1 MRKQL
6 RQRQKGQLQENRRP
20 RQADSIGKE
29 QKIMEKSM
37 KRYMKVGTILHV
49 SYKEVGSGE
58 GPILECL
65 KKIVTDPYF
74 EAVEVAHMKDP
85 VVRKKAAEM
94 IAAAHMTT
102 AYGGQGL
109 MLGAGLNI
117 NDLNEEGRQKA
128 LASLKMGIDEAYE
141 IGAQDFAFLAGR
153 YEAETME
160 ESFQALLASTR
171 ELCEYAKAKGNMP
184 VLCEVFDY
192 DIAKK
197 SLIGPVDRVKR
208 YAETICAEYD
218 NFGLMVDLSHIPMIH
233 ETIEEN
239 LLPVRRFIRHAHMG
253 NTVIRSPQF
262 PAYGDEH
269 PRFGF
274 PNSENDV
281 KELADY
287 LRLLMEIGFIS
298 EKNRPI
304 VSFEVKPFE
313 EEDPDI
319 CLANAKRT
327 LDLAWEL
334 V

>member
-1 MRKQL
+1 
-6 RQRQKGQLQENRRP
+6 
-20 RQADSIGKE
+20 
-29 QKIMEKSM
+29 MEKSM
-37 KRYMKVGTILHV
+37 RRYMRVGTILHV
-49 SYKEVGSGE
+49 SYKQLGSGE

-65 KKIVTDPYF
+65 KKIVTDLYF
-74 EAVEVAHMKDP
+74 EVVEVAHMKDAE
-85 VVRKKAAEM
+85 VRKAAADM
-94 IAAAHMTT
+94 IARGHMTSS
-102 AYGGQGL
+102 YGGQGR

-128 LASLKMGIDEAYE
+128 LASLKEGIDEAYE
-141 IGAQDFAFLAGR
+141 MGVEDFAFLAGR
-153 YEAETME
+153 YEEETKE
-160 ESFQALLASTR
+160 ESFQALLKSTR
-171 ELCEYAKAKGNMP
+171 ELCEYAKSKGDMP

-197 SLIGPVDRVKR
+197 SLIGPVDMVKR

-218 NFGLMVDLSHIPMIH
+218 NFGLMVDLSHIPMLH
-233 ETIEEN
+233 ETIEES
-239 LLPVRRFIRHAHMG
+239 LLPVQQYIRHAHMG
-253 NTVIRSPQF
+253 NTVIKSPEC

-281 KELADY
+281 EELAAY
-287 LRLLMEIGFIS
+287 LRLLLKIGFLN
-298 EKNRPI
+298 EKKRPI
-304 VSFEVKPFE
+304 VSFEIKPFG
-313 EEDPDI
+313 EEDPEV

>member
-1 MRKQL
+1 
-6 RQRQKGQLQENRRP
+6 
-20 RQADSIGKE
+20 
-29 QKIMEKSM
+29 MEKSM
-37 KRYMKVGTILHV
+37 RRYMRVGTILHV
-49 SYKEVGSGE
+49 SYKQLGSGE

-74 EAVEVAHMKDP
+74 EVVEVAHMKDAE
-85 VVRKKAAEM
+85 VRKAAADM
-94 IAAAHMTT
+94 IARGHMTSS
-102 AYGGQGL
+102 YGGQGR

-117 NDLNEEGRQKA
+117 NDLNEERRRKA
-128 LASLKMGIDEAYE
+128 LASLKEGIDEAYE
-141 IGAQDFAFLAGR
+141 MGVEDFAFLAGR
-153 YEAETME
+153 YEEETKE
-160 ESFQALLASTR
+160 ESFQALLKSTR
-171 ELCEYAKAKGNMP
+171 ELCEYAKSKGDMP

-197 SLIGPVDRVKR
+197 SLIGPVDMVKR

-218 NFGLMVDLSHIPMIH
+218 NFGLMVDLSHIPMLH
-233 ETIEEN
+233 ETIEES
-239 LLPVRRFIRHAHMG
+239 LLPVQQYIRHAHMG
-253 NTVIRSPQF
+253 NTVIKSPEC

-281 KELADY
+281 EELAAY
-287 LRLLMEIGFIS
+287 LRLLLKIGFLN
-298 EKNRPI
+298 EKKRPI
-304 VSFEVKPFE
+304 VSFEIKPFG
-313 EEDPDI
+313 EEDPEV

>member
-1 MRKQL
+1 
-6 RQRQKGQLQENRRP
+6 
-20 RQADSIGKE
+20 
-29 QKIMEKSM
+29 MEKSM
-37 KRYMKVGTILHV
+37 RRYMRVGTILHV
-49 SYKEVGSGE
+49 SYKQLGSGE

-74 EAVEVAHMKDP
+74 EVVEVAHMKDAE
-85 VVRKKAAEM
+85 VRKAAADM
-94 IAAAHMTT
+94 IARGHMTSS
-102 AYGGQGL
+102 YGGQGR

-128 LASLKMGIDEAYE
+128 LASLKEGIDEAYE
-141 IGAQDFAFLAGR
+141 MGVEDFAFLAGR
-153 YEAETME
+153 YEEETKE
-160 ESFQALLASTR
+160 ESFQTLLKSTR
-171 ELCEYAKAKGNMP
+171 ELCEYAKSKGDMP

-197 SLIGPVDRVKR
+197 SLIGPVDMVKR

-218 NFGLMVDLSHIPMIH
+218 NFGLMVDLSHIPMLH
-233 ETIEEN
+233 ETIEES
-239 LLPVRRFIRHAHMG
+239 LLPVQQYIRHAHMG
-253 NTVIRSPQF
+253 NTVIKSPEC

-281 KELADY
+281 EELAAY
-287 LRLLMEIGFIS
+287 LRLLLKIGFLN
-298 EKNRPI
+298 ETKRPI
-304 VSFEVKPFE
+304 VSFEIKPFG
-313 EEDPDI
+313 EEDPEV

>member
-1 MRKQL
+1 
-6 RQRQKGQLQENRRP
+6 
-20 RQADSIGKE
+20 
-29 QKIMEKSM
+29 MEKSM
-37 KRYMKVGTILHV
+37 RRYMRVGTILHV
-49 SYKEVGSGE
+49 SYKQLGSGE

-74 EAVEVAHMKDP
+74 EVVEVAHMKDAE
-85 VVRKKAAEM
+85 VRKAAADM
-94 IAAAHMTT
+94 IARGHMTSS
-102 AYGGQGL
+102 YGGQGR

-128 LASLKMGIDEAYE
+128 LASLKEGIDEAYE
-141 IGAQDFAFLAGR
+141 MGVEDFAFLAGR
-153 YEAETME
+153 YEEETKE
-160 ESFQALLASTR
+160 ESFQALLKSTR
-171 ELCEYAKAKGNMP
+171 ELCEYAKSKGDMP

-197 SLIGPVDRVKR
+197 SLIGPVDMVKR

-218 NFGLMVDLSHIPMIH
+218 NFGLMVDLSHIPMLH
-233 ETIEEN
+233 ETIEES
-239 LLPVRRFIRHAHMG
+239 LLPVQQYIRHAHMG
-253 NTVIRSPQF
+253 NTVIKSPEC

-281 KELADY
+281 EELAAY
-287 LRLLMEIGFIS
+287 LRLLLKIGFLN
-298 EKNRPI
+298 EKKRPI
-304 VSFEVKPFE
+304 VSFEIKPFG
-313 EEDPDI
+313 EEDQEV

>member
-1 MRKQL
+1 
-6 RQRQKGQLQENRRP
+6 
-20 RQADSIGKE
+20 
-29 QKIMEKSM
+29 MEKSM
-37 KRYMKVGTILHV
+37 RRCMRVGTILHV
-49 SYKEVGSGE
+49 SYKQLGSGE

-74 EAVEVAHMKDP
+74 EVVEVAHMKDAE
-85 VVRKKAAEM
+85 VRKAAADM
-94 IAAAHMTT
+94 IARGHMTSS
-102 AYGGQGL
+102 YGGQGR

-128 LASLKMGIDEAYE
+128 LASLKEGIDEAYE
-141 IGAQDFAFLAGR
+141 MGVEDFAFLAGR
-153 YEAETME
+153 YEEETKE
-160 ESFQALLASTR
+160 ESFQALLKSTR
-171 ELCEYAKAKGNMP
+171 ELCEYAKSKGDMP

-197 SLIGPVDRVKR
+197 SLIGPVDMVKR

-218 NFGLMVDLSHIPMIH
+218 NFGLMVDLSHIPMLH
-233 ETIEEN
+233 ETIEES
-239 LLPVRRFIRHAHMG
+239 LLPVQQYIRHAHMG
-253 NTVIRSPQF
+253 NTVIKSPEC

-281 KELADY
+281 EELAAY
-287 LRLLMEIGFIS
+287 LRLLLKIGFLN
-298 EKNRPI
+298 EKKRPI
-304 VSFEVKPFE
+304 VSFEIKPFG
-313 EEDPDI
+313 EEDPEV

>member
-1 MRKQL
+1 
-6 RQRQKGQLQENRRP
+6 
-20 RQADSIGKE
+20 
-29 QKIMEKSM
+29 MEKSM
-37 KRYMKVGTILHV
+37 RRYMRVGTILHV
-49 SYKEVGSGE
+49 SYKQLGSGE

-74 EAVEVAHMKDP
+74 EVVEVAHMKDAE
-85 VVRKKAAEM
+85 VRKAAADM
-94 IAAAHMTT
+94 IARGHMTSS
-102 AYGGQGL
+102 YGGQGR

-128 LASLKMGIDEAYE
+128 LASLKEGIDEAYE
-141 IGAQDFAFLAGR
+141 MGVEDFAFLAGR
-153 YEAETME
+153 YEEETKE
-160 ESFQALLASTR
+160 ESFQALLKSTR
-171 ELCEYAKAKGNMP
+171 ELCEYAKSKGDMP

-197 SLIGPVDRVKR
+197 SLIGPVDMVKR

-218 NFGLMVDLSHIPMIH
+218 NFGLMVDLSHIPMLH
-233 ETIEEN
+233 ETIEES
-239 LLPVRRFIRHAHMG
+239 LLPVQQYIRHAHMG
-253 NTVIRSPQF
+253 NTVIKSPEC

-281 KELADY
+281 EELAAY
-287 LRLLMEIGFIS
+287 LRLLLKIGFLN
-298 EKNRPI
+298 EKKRPI
-304 VSFEVKPFE
+304 VSFEIKPFG
-313 EEDPDI
+313 EEDPEV

-327 LDLAWEL
+327 LDFAWEL

>member
-1 MRKQL
+1 
-6 RQRQKGQLQENRRP
+6 
-20 RQADSIGKE
+20 
-29 QKIMEKSM
+29 MEKSM
-37 KRYMKVGTILHV
+37 RRYMRVGTILHV
-49 SYKEVGSGE
+49 SYKQLGSGE

-74 EAVEVAHMKDP
+74 EVVEVAHMKDAE
-85 VVRKKAAEM
+85 VRKAAADM
-94 IAAAHMTT
+94 IARGHMTSS
-102 AYGGQGL
+102 YGGQGR

-117 NDLNEEGRQKA
+117 NDLNEEGRRKA
-128 LASLKMGIDEAYE
+128 LASLKEGIDEAYE
-141 IGAQDFAFLAGR
+141 MGVEDFAFLAGR
-153 YEAETME
+153 YEEETKE
-160 ESFQALLASTR
+160 ESFQALLKSTR
-171 ELCEYAKAKGNMP
+171 ELCEYAKSKGDMP

-197 SLIGPVDRVKR
+197 SLIGPVDMVKR

-218 NFGLMVDLSHIPMIH
+218 NFGLMIDLSHIPMLH
-233 ETIEEN
+233 ETIEES
-239 LLPVRRFIRHAHMG
+239 LLPVQQYIRHAHMG
-253 NTVIRSPQF
+253 NTVIKSPEC

-281 KELADY
+281 EELAAY
-287 LRLLMEIGFIS
+287 LRLLLKIGFLN
-298 EKNRPI
+298 EKKRPI
-304 VSFEVKPFE
+304 VSFEIKPFG
-313 EEDPDI
+313 EEDPEV

>member
-1 MRKQL
+1 
-6 RQRQKGQLQENRRP
+6 
-20 RQADSIGKE
+20 
-29 QKIMEKSM
+29 MEKSM
-37 KRYMKVGTILHV
+37 RRYMRVGTILHV
-49 SYKEVGSGE
+49 SYKQLGSGE

-74 EAVEVAHMKDP
+74 EVVEVAHMKDAE
-85 VVRKKAAEM
+85 VRKAAADM
-94 IAAAHMTT
+94 IARGHMTSS
-102 AYGGQGL
+102 YGGQGR

-128 LASLKMGIDEAYE
+128 LASLKEGIDEAYE
-141 IGAQDFAFLAGR
+141 MGVEDFAFLAGR
-153 YEAETME
+153 YEEETKE
-160 ESFQALLASTR
+160 ESFQALLKSTR
-171 ELCEYAKAKGNMP
+171 ELCEYAKSKGDMP

-197 SLIGPVDRVKR
+197 SLIGPVDMVKR

-218 NFGLMVDLSHIPMIH
+218 NFGLMVDLSHIPMLH
-233 ETIEEN
+233 ETIEES
-239 LLPVRRFIRHAHMG
+239 LLPVQQYIRHAHMG
-253 NTVIRSPQF
+253 NTVIKSPEC

-281 KELADY
+281 EELAVY
-287 LRLLMEIGFIS
+287 LRLLLKIGFLN
-298 EKNRPI
+298 EKKRPI
-304 VSFEVKPFE
+304 VSFEIKPFG
-313 EEDPDI
+313 EEDPEV

>member
-1 MRKQL
+1 
-6 RQRQKGQLQENRRP
+6 
-20 RQADSIGKE
+20 
-29 QKIMEKSM
+29 MEKSM
-37 KRYMKVGTILHV
+37 RRYMRVGTILHV
-49 SYKEVGSGE
+49 SYKQLGSGE

-74 EAVEVAHMKDP
+74 EVVEVAHMKDAE
-85 VVRKKAAEM
+85 VRKTAADM
-94 IAAAHMTT
+94 IARGHMTSS
-102 AYGGQGL
+102 YGGQGR

-128 LASLKMGIDEAYE
+128 LASLKEGIDEAYE
-141 IGAQDFAFLAGR
+141 MGVEDFAFLAGR
-153 YEAETME
+153 YEEETKE
-160 ESFQALLASTR
+160 ESFQALLKSTR
-171 ELCEYAKAKGNMP
+171 ELCEYAKSKGDMP

-197 SLIGPVDRVKR
+197 SLIGPVDMVKR

-218 NFGLMVDLSHIPMIH
+218 NFGLMVDLSHIPMLH
-233 ETIEEN
+233 ETIEES
-239 LLPVRRFIRHAHMG
+239 LLPVQQYIRHAHMG
-253 NTVIRSPQF
+253 NTVIKSPEC

-281 KELADY
+281 EELAAY
-287 LRLLMEIGFIS
+287 LRLLLKIGFLN
-298 EKNRPI
+298 EKKRPI
-304 VSFEVKPFE
+304 VSFEIKPFG
-313 EEDPDI
+313 EEDPEV

>member
-1 MRKQL
+1 
-6 RQRQKGQLQENRRP
+6 
-20 RQADSIGKE
+20 
-29 QKIMEKSM
+29 MEKSM
-37 KRYMKVGTILHV
+37 RRYMKVGTILHV
-49 SYKEVGSGE
+49 SYKQLGSGE

-74 EAVEVAHMKDP
+74 EVVEVAHMKDAE
-85 VVRKKAAEM
+85 VRKAAADM
-94 IAAAHMTT
+94 IARGHMTSS
-102 AYGGQGL
+102 YGGQGR

-128 LASLKMGIDEAYE
+128 LASLKEGIDEAYE
-141 IGAQDFAFLAGR
+141 MGVEDFAFLAGR
-153 YEAETME
+153 YEEETKE
-160 ESFQALLASTR
+160 ESFQALLKSTR
-171 ELCEYAKAKGNMP
+171 ELCEYAKSKGDMP

-197 SLIGPVDRVKR
+197 SLIGPVDMVKR

-218 NFGLMVDLSHIPMIH
+218 NFGLMVDLSHIPMLH
-233 ETIEEN
+233 ETIEES
-239 LLPVRRFIRHAHMG
+239 LLPVQQYIRHAHMG
-253 NTVIRSPQF
+253 NTVIKSPEC

-281 KELADY
+281 EELAAY
-287 LRLLMEIGFIS
+287 LRLLLKIGFLN
-298 EKNRPI
+298 EKKRPI
-304 VSFEVKPFE
+304 VSFEIKPFG
-313 EEDPDI
+313 EEDPEV

>member
-1 MRKQL
+1 
-6 RQRQKGQLQENRRP
+6 
-20 RQADSIGKE
+20 
-29 QKIMEKSM
+29 MEKSM
-37 KRYMKVGTILHV
+37 RRYMRVGTILHV
-49 SYKEVGSGE
+49 SYKQLGSGE

-74 EAVEVAHMKDP
+74 EVVEVAHMKDAE
-85 VVRKKAAEM
+85 VRKAAADM
-94 IAAAHMTT
+94 IARGHMTSS
-102 AYGGQGL
+102 YGGQGR

-128 LASLKMGIDEAYE
+128 LASLKEGIDEAYE
-141 IGAQDFAFLAGR
+141 MGVEDFAFLAGR
-153 YEAETME
+153 YEEETKE
-160 ESFQALLASTR
+160 ESFQALLKSTR
-171 ELCEYAKAKGNMP
+171 ELCEYEKSKGDMP

-197 SLIGPVDRVKR
+197 SLIGPVDMVKR

-218 NFGLMVDLSHIPMIH
+218 NFGLMVDLSHIPMLH
-233 ETIEEN
+233 ETIEES
-239 LLPVRRFIRHAHMG
+239 LLPVQQYIRHAHMG
-253 NTVIRSPQF
+253 NTVIKSPEC

-281 KELADY
+281 EELAAY
-287 LRLLMEIGFIS
+287 LRLLLKIGFLN
-298 EKNRPI
+298 EKKRPI
-304 VSFEVKPFE
+304 VSFEIKPFG
-313 EEDPDI
+313 EEDPEV

>member
-1 MRKQL
+1 
-6 RQRQKGQLQENRRP
+6 
-20 RQADSIGKE
+20 
-29 QKIMEKSM
+29 MEKSM
-37 KRYMKVGTILHV
+37 RRYMRVGTILHV
-49 SYKEVGSGE
+49 SYKQLGSGE

-74 EAVEVAHMKDP
+74 EVVEVAHMKDDK
-85 VVRKKAAEM
+85 VRKAAADM
-94 IAAAHMTT
+94 IACGHMTSS
-102 AYGGQGL
+102 YGGQGR

-128 LASLKMGIDEAYE
+128 LASLKEGIDEAYE
-141 IGAQDFAFLAGR
+141 MGVEDFAFLAGR
-153 YEAETME
+153 YEEETKE
-160 ESFQALLASTR
+160 KSFQALLKSTR
-171 ELCEYAKAKGNMP
+171 ELCEYAKSKGDMP

-197 SLIGPVDRVKR
+197 SLIGPADMVKR

-218 NFGLMVDLSHIPMIH
+218 NFGLMVDLSHIPMLH
-233 ETIEEN
+233 ETIEES
-239 LLPVRRFIRHAHMG
+239 LLPVQQYIRHAHMG
-253 NTVIRSPQF
+253 NTVIKSPEC

-274 PNSENDV
+274 PDSENDV
-281 KELADY
+281 EELAAY
-287 LRLLMEIGFIS
+287 LRLLLKIGFLN
-298 EKNRPI
+298 EKKRPI
-304 VSFEVKPFE
+304 VSFEIKPFGG
-313 EEDPDI
+313 EDPEV

>member
-1 MRKQL
+1 M
-6 RQRQKGQLQENRRP
+6 RQRQKRQLQENRRP

-85 VVRKKAAEM
+85 AVRKKAAEI

-153 YEAETME
+153 YEAETMKNPFRHFLFPP
-160 ESFQALLASTR
+160 ESFASMRKLR
-171 ELCEYAKAKGNMP
+171 ETCRFSAR
-184 VLCEVFDY
+184 C
-192 DIAKK
+192 
-197 SLIGPVDRVKR
+197 LI
-208 YAETICAEYD
+208 
-218 NFGLMVDLSHIPMIH
+218 MISQR
-233 ETIEEN
+233 N
-239 LLPVRRFIRHAHMG
+239 L
-253 NTVIRSPQF
+253 
-262 PAYGDEH
+262 
-269 PRFGF
+269 
-274 PNSENDV
+274 
-281 KELADY
+281 
-287 LRLLMEIGFIS
+287 
-298 EKNRPI
+298 
-304 VSFEVKPFE
+304 
-313 EEDPDI
+313 
-319 CLANAKRT
+319 
-327 LDLAWEL
+327 
-334 V
+334 

>member
-1 MRKQL
+1 
-6 RQRQKGQLQENRRP
+6 
-20 RQADSIGKE
+20 
-29 QKIMEKSM
+29 MEKSM
-37 KRYMKVGTILHV
+37 RRYMRVGTILHV
-49 SYKEVGSGE
+49 SYKQLGSGE

-74 EAVEVAHMKDP
+74 EVVEVAHMKDAE
-85 VVRKKAAEM
+85 VRKAAADM
-94 IAAAHMTT
+94 IARGHMTSS
-102 AYGGQGL
+102 YGGQGR

-128 LASLKMGIDEAYE
+128 LASLKEGIDEAYE
-141 IGAQDFAFLAGR
+141 MGVEDFAFLAGR
-153 YEAETME
+153 YEEETKE
-160 ESFQALLASTR
+160 ESFQALLKSTR
-171 ELCEYAKAKGNMP
+171 ELCEYAKSKGDMP

-197 SLIGPVDRVKR
+197 SLIGPVDMVKR

-218 NFGLMVDLSHIPMIH
+218 NFGLMVDLSHIPMLH
-233 ETIEEN
+233 ETIEES
-239 LLPVRRFIRHAHMG
+239 LLPVQQYIRHAHMG
-253 NTVIRSPQF
+253 NTVIKSPEC

-281 KELADY
+281 EELAAY
-287 LRLLMEIGFIS
+287 LRLLLKIGFLN
-298 EKNRPI
+298 EKKRPI
-304 VSFEVKPFE
+304 VSFEIKPFG
-313 EEDPDI
+313 EEDPEV

-327 LDLAWEL
+327 LDVAWEL

>member
-1 MRKQL
+1 
-6 RQRQKGQLQENRRP
+6 
-20 RQADSIGKE
+20 
-29 QKIMEKSM
+29 MEKSM
-37 KRYMKVGTILHV
+37 RRYMRVGTILHV
-49 SYKEVGSGE
+49 SYKQLGSGE

-74 EAVEVAHMKDP
+74 EVVEVAHMKDAE
-85 VVRKKAAEM
+85 VRKAAADM
-94 IAAAHMTT
+94 IARGHMTSS
-102 AYGGQGL
+102 YGGQGR

-128 LASLKMGIDEAYE
+128 LASLKEGIDEAYE
-141 IGAQDFAFLAGR
+141 MGVEDFAFLAGR
-153 YEAETME
+153 YEEETKE
-160 ESFQALLASTR
+160 ESFQALLKSTR
-171 ELCEYAKAKGNMP
+171 ELCEYAKSKGDMP

-197 SLIGPVDRVKR
+197 SLIGPVDMVKR

-218 NFGLMVDLSHIPMIH
+218 NFGLMVDLSHIPMLH
-233 ETIEEN
+233 ETIEES
-239 LLPVRRFIRHAHMG
+239 LLPVQQYIRHAHMG
-253 NTVIRSPQF
+253 NTVIKSPEC

-281 KELADY
+281 EELAAY
-287 LRLLMEIGFIS
+287 LRLLLKIGFLN
-298 EKNRPI
+298 EKKRPI
-304 VSFEVKPFE
+304 VSFEIKPFG
-313 EEDPDI
+313 EEDPEV

-327 LDLAWEL
+327 LDIAWEL

>member
-1 MRKQL
+1 
-6 RQRQKGQLQENRRP
+6 
-20 RQADSIGKE
+20 
-29 QKIMEKSM
+29 MEKSM
-37 KRYMKVGTILHV
+37 RRYMRVGTILHV
-49 SYKEVGSGE
+49 SYKQLGSGE

-74 EAVEVAHMKDP
+74 EVVEVAHMKDAE
-85 VVRKKAAEM
+85 VRKAAADM
-94 IAAAHMTT
+94 IARGHMTSS
-102 AYGGQGL
+102 YGGQGR

-128 LASLKMGIDEAYE
+128 LASLKEGIDEAYE
-141 IGAQDFAFLAGR
+141 MGVEDFAFLAGR
-153 YEAETME
+153 YEEKTKE
-160 ESFQALLASTR
+160 ESFQALLKSTR
-171 ELCEYAKAKGNMP
+171 ELCEYAKSKGDMP

-197 SLIGPVDRVKR
+197 SLIGPVDMVKR

-218 NFGLMVDLSHIPMIH
+218 NFGLMVDLSHIPMLH
-233 ETIEEN
+233 ETIEES
-239 LLPVRRFIRHAHMG
+239 LLPVQQYIRHAHMG
-253 NTVIRSPQF
+253 NTVIKSPEC

-281 KELADY
+281 EELAAY
-287 LRLLMEIGFIS
+287 LRLLLRIGFLN
-298 EKNRPI
+298 EKKRPI
-304 VSFEVKPFE
+304 VSFEIKPFG
-313 EEDPDI
+313 EEDPEV

>member
-1 MRKQL
+1 
-6 RQRQKGQLQENRRP
+6 
-20 RQADSIGKE
+20 
-29 QKIMEKSM
+29 MEKSM
-37 KRYMKVGTILHV
+37 RRYIRVGTILHV
-49 SYKEVGSGE
+49 SYKQLGSGE

-74 EAVEVAHMKDP
+74 EVVEVAHMKDAE
-85 VVRKKAAEM
+85 VRKAAADM
-94 IAAAHMTT
+94 IARGHMTSS
-102 AYGGQGL
+102 YGGQGR

-117 NDLNEEGRQKA
+117 NDLNEEGRRKA
-128 LASLKMGIDEAYE
+128 LASLKEGIDEAYE
-141 IGAQDFAFLAGR
+141 MGVEDFAFLAGR
-153 YEAETME
+153 YEEETKE
-160 ESFQALLASTR
+160 ESFQALLKSTR
-171 ELCEYAKAKGNMP
+171 ELCKYAKSKGDMP

-197 SLIGPVDRVKR
+197 SLIGPVDMVKR

-218 NFGLMVDLSHIPMIH
+218 NFGLMVDLSHIPMLH
-233 ETIEEN
+233 ETIEES
-239 LLPVRRFIRHAHMG
+239 LLPVQQYIRHAHMG
-253 NTVIRSPQF
+253 NTVIKSPEC

-281 KELADY
+281 EELAAY
-287 LRLLMEIGFIS
+287 LRLLLKIGFLN
-298 EKNRPI
+298 EKKRPI
-304 VSFEVKPFE
+304 VSFEIKPFG
-313 EEDPDI
+313 EEDPEV

>member
-1 MRKQL
+1 
-6 RQRQKGQLQENRRP
+6 
-20 RQADSIGKE
+20 
-29 QKIMEKSM
+29 MEKSM
-37 KRYMKVGTILHV
+37 RRYMRVGTILHV
-49 SYKEVGSGE
+49 SYKQLGSGE

-74 EAVEVAHMKDP
+74 EVVEVAHMKDAE
-85 VVRKKAAEM
+85 VRKAAADM
-94 IAAAHMTT
+94 IARGHMTSS
-102 AYGGQGL
+102 YGGQGR

-128 LASLKMGIDEAYE
+128 LASLKEGIDEAYE
-141 IGAQDFAFLAGR
+141 MGVEDFAFLAGR
-153 YEAETME
+153 YEEETKE
-160 ESFQALLASTR
+160 ESFQALLKSTR
-171 ELCEYAKAKGNMP
+171 ELCEYAKSKGDMP

-197 SLIGPVDRVKR
+197 SLIGPVDMVKR

-218 NFGLMVDLSHIPMIH
+218 NFGLMVDLSRIPMLH
-233 ETIEEN
+233 ETIEES
-239 LLPVRRFIRHAHMG
+239 LLPVQQYIRHAHMG
-253 NTVIRSPQF
+253 NTVIKSPEC

-281 KELADY
+281 EELAAY
-287 LRLLMEIGFIS
+287 LRLLLKIGFLN
-298 EKNRPI
+298 EKKRPI
-304 VSFEVKPFE
+304 VSFEIKPFG
-313 EEDPDI
+313 EEDPEV

>member
-1 MRKQL
+1 
-6 RQRQKGQLQENRRP
+6 
-20 RQADSIGKE
+20 
-29 QKIMEKSM
+29 MEKSM
-37 KRYMKVGTILHV
+37 RRYMRVGTILHV
-49 SYKEVGSGE
+49 SYKQLGSGE

-74 EAVEVAHMKDP
+74 EVVEVAHMKDAE
-85 VVRKKAAEM
+85 VRK
-94 IAAAHMTT
+94 AAADMIVRGHMTSS
-102 AYGGQGL
+102 YGGQGR

-128 LASLKMGIDEAYE
+128 LASLKEGIDEAYE
-141 IGAQDFAFLAGR
+141 MGVEDFAFLAGR
-153 YEAETME
+153 YEEETKE
-160 ESFQALLASTR
+160 ESFQALLKSTR
-171 ELCEYAKAKGNMP
+171 ELCEYAKSKGDMP

-197 SLIGPVDRVKR
+197 SLIGPVDMVKR

-218 NFGLMVDLSHIPMIH
+218 NFGLMVDLSHIPMLH
-233 ETIEEN
+233 ETIEES
-239 LLPVRRFIRHAHMG
+239 LLPVQQYIRHAHMG
-253 NTVIRSPQF
+253 NTVIKSPEYA
-262 PAYGDEH
+262 AYGDEH

-281 KELADY
+281 EELAAY
-287 LRLLMEIGFIS
+287 LRLLLKLGFLN
-298 EKNRPI
+298 EKKRPL
-304 VSFEVKPFE
+304 VSFEIKPFG
-313 EEDPDI
+313 EEDPEV